1 MAKKKILA
9 AHSEKKQKHYE
20 RLARLQYDPDIVN
33 ESIQRWKG
41 YTKAEQEAIFAQG
54 GEIYTELAEAIET
67 GLSSNSDEVQA
78 LLQRW
83 HEHLTNFYE
92 PTLEILRGLGE
103 LYSTDPGFMAFFE
116 KLHSQLPD

>member
-9 AHSEKKQKHYE
+9 PLSEKKQMHYE
-20 RLARLQYDPDIVN
+20 RMARLQYGPDIVN
-33 ESIQRWKG
+33 ESIQRWNG

-54 GEIYTELAEAIET
+54 GELYTELAKAAET
-67 GLSSNSDEVQA
+67 GQSSQSDAVQA

-92 PTLEILRGLGE
+92 PTLEILRVLAE
-103 LYSTDPGFMAFFE
+103 LYSTDPAFI
-116 KLHSQLPD
+116 